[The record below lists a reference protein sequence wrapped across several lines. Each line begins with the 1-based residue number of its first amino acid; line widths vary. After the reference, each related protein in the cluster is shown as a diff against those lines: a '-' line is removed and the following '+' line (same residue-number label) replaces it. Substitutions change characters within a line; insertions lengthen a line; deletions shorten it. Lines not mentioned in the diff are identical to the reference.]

1 MKRLGALLLCLFLLS
16 GCGGTPKEVERGM
29 TLRRKLLAAKTCSFD
44 ATVTADYGEEVQIF
58 ALSCVAN
65 DQGDLDFTV
74 TAPETI
80 AGITGKI
87 SQEGGKLTFADQ
99 VLTFSMLA
107 DGQITPVITPWI
119 FLRTLRGGYLSSA
132 CQEGELLRLTLDD
145 SYEGED
151 LQLDIWLD
159 AQDNPVRGDIL
170 YRQRRIL
177 ALTVT
182 NFEIG

>member
-1 MKRLGALLLCLFLLS
+1 MA
-16 GCGGTPKEVERGM
+16 
-29 TLRRKLLAAKTCSFD
+29 LRRKLLAAKTCSFD
-44 ATVTADYGEEVQIF
+44 ATVTADYGEELQNF
-58 ALSCVAN
+58 SLSCEAN
-65 DQGDLDFTV
+65 EQGDMNFTV

-87 SQEGGKLTFADQ
+87 SQNGGKLTFADQ
-99 VLTFSMLA
+99 ALAFSMLA

-119 FLRTLRGGYLSSA
+119 FLRTLRGGYLTSA

-170 YRQRRIL
+170 YGQRRIL